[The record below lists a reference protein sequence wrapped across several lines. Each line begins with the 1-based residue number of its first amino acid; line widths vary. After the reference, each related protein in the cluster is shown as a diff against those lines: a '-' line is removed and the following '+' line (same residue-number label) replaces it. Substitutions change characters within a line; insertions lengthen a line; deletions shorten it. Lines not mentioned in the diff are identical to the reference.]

1 MGKKR
6 VHAQQTGET
15 EARPPPGKSPF
26 WCYYCG
32 YEAKD
37 ETTLIQHQAAKHFA
51 CPFCDVGSF
60 GRLCQSLSGLV
71 SHVRRSHRKDLDKVP
86 GAMQGRD
93 SVSMNI
99 FGMSGIPQDAL
110 DARREEMGIT
120 EPEPAPLPAP
130 LPVPT
135 PVALEQ
141 PDVETED
148 AGQQY
153 AQMGA
158 TKLAKPKHPGAMDTM
173 NKVLEVATSNSEQD
187 SITKALLAAAATNAP
202 SSAGDTARIITAV
215 LKAAT
220 ASKNEPP
227 KAAPPLMNVL
237 SEAAPQQAMAEI
249 PKLPGQTQTAATWPF
264 EQHLLAQASVSAHD
278 VAAEPAPKAVV
289 DESEPYDPYEGK
301 SLEEVESSLA
311 LVPVGSGDAR
321 SFTPGT
327 KVRLQ
332 GLKIHYRLNG
342 AVGSVMMES
351 GKLPQTVKVMLETG
365 HDFTVRLR
373 NIEIFTDDGKSSDIG
388 NSHRDQRSRSPRRKQ
403 HRWDPEEKFEDKV
416 PAADQK
422 PSMCMPFTEGLCKK
436 GAECPFAHNLREL
449 QPGGFKP
456 RLCPSYEQGECP
468 RGKVCVFAHSAKELP
483 PNFKTVVCASFKQGL
498 CRKHSICTFAHGD
511 DELKFYQNLMGTTA
525 QPQPAAVGMV
535 TTAGGV
541 PSLNLRALTGSASS
555 ITPLA
560 LRPLRP
566 VLALPGIPGVR
577 PVLPVR
583 PALPCATGLTAL
595 TSVAGGVAVRPTVQ
609 SLLAL
614 RQQGLQGGTMKAVGG
629 MPSLLASPGSV
640 GTMPGSAAMTPLG
653 SMIPKGLGTPA
664 TSGILARPGTPV
676 RLPLLGLPGSLKP
689 GLNPLAGSTAVPG
702 TSISM
707 GAGPAAKRRCVQWA
721 MGGCTFGEACAFSHG
736 A

>member
-6 VHAQQTGET
+6 VHAQQSGET

-32 YEAKD
+32 YEATD
-37 ETTLIQHQAAKHFA
+37 ETKLIQHQAAKHFA
-51 CPFCDVGSF
+51 CPFCDVGAF

-86 GAMQGRD
+86 GAIQGRD

-99 FGMSGIPQDAL
+99 FGMSGIPQELL
-110 DARREEMGIT
+110 DARREEMGIM

-141 PDVETED
+141 PEVETED
-148 AGQQY
+148 AGQHY
-153 AQMGA
+153 TGMSA

-215 LKAAT
+215 LKAAQ
-220 ASKNEPP
+220 AQKEPP
-227 KAAPPLMNVL
+227 PAARPLMNVVA
-237 SEAAPQQAMAEI
+237 EAAPQPALSEI
-249 PKLPGQTQTAATWPF
+249 PQLLGQTQAAAAWPF
-264 EQHLLAQASVSAHD
+264 EQHLLAQASASAHD
-278 VAAEPAPKAVV
+278 TAAEPAAPAAAQ
-289 DESEPYDPYEGK
+289 DPEPYDPYEGK
-301 SLEEVESSLA
+301 SLEDFESSLA
-311 LVPVGSGDAR
+311 LVPVGSGDAK
-321 SFTPGT
+321 SFTPGS

-342 AVGSVMMES
+342 AVGSVMMEQ

-373 NIEIFTDDGKSSDIG
+373 NVERYTDDGKTSDTGNKRKRSST
-388 NSHRDQRSRSPRRKQ
+388 PKRK
-403 HRWDPEEKFEDKV
+403 HRWDPEEDKLEDKV
-416 PAADQK
+416 PAADMK

-449 QPGGFKP
+449 QHGGFKP

-511 DELKFYQNLMGTTA
+511 DELKFFQNLMGTTA

-535 TTAGGV
+535 HTGGV
-541 PSLNLRALTGSASS
+541 PILNLRALTGSPSS
-555 ITPLA
+555 ITPVA

-566 VLALPGIPGVR
+566 VLALPGVPGVR
-577 PVLPVR
+577 PVFPVR

-595 TSVAGGVAVRPTVQ
+595 TSVTPGATGVAGGTAIRPTVQ

-614 RQQGLQGGTMKAVGG
+614 RQQSLQGGTMKAVGG
-629 MPSLLASPGSV
+629 MPSLLAAPGGV
-640 GTMPGSAAMTPLG
+640 GTMPGGAAMKPLG
-653 SMIPKGLGTPA
+653 SLIPKLPAAAGLA
-664 TSGILARPGTPV
+664 ARPGTPV
-676 RLPLLGLPGSLKP
+676 RVPLLGLPGSLNH
-689 GLNPLAGSTAVPG
+689 GLMVGSAPAMGLG
-702 TSISM
+702 TM

-721 MGGCTFGEACAFSHG
+721 MGGCTFGEACAFSHE